1 MEVVTGDP
9 AVAGLALVAEEGA
22 KAVVKVVAGGPAMAG
37 VEVVEGQAVAIDQQE
52 FIVYEYSLPE
62 GAVAGRQEGVGL
74 LLDHQATVSKSI
86 SYRETVGGEVEGGS
100 LVSTHL
106 LPSSISGI
114 VTKERNL
121 RCDFCAYTTNR
132 RCHLNDHY
140 RMIHLKVKVI
150 CDLCGK
156 EFSSE
161 FRSPFHI
168 VLLIYQSIPPC
179 GVSITFAQIST
190 STCGWCTRS

>member
-1 MEVVTGDP
+1 MAGWKGGGWRGAGSSWGPAMAAMEVAAGAPAGVTV
-9 AVAGLALVAEEGA
+9 VAGGGA
-22 KAVVKVVAGGPAMAG
+22 KAVVKVVAGGPTM
-37 VEVVEGQAVAIDQQE
+37 VEVVEGQAGAMEQQE
-52 FIVYEYSLPE
+52 FIVAELVYRLPE
-62 GAVAGRQEGVGL
+62 EAAAGGQEGVVRL
-74 LLDHQATVSKSI
+74 LLDHRATVSKSI

-121 RCDFCAYTTNR
+121 KCDFCAYTTNR
-132 RCHLNDHY
+132 RSHLNDHY

-161 FRSPFHI
+161 
-168 VLLIYQSIPPC
+168 
-179 GVSITFAQIST
+179 
-190 STCGWCTRS
+190 